1 MKEETQTQTLD
12 GLELAGFVAYAGMQG
27 MKYAIPAIII
37 LTLSANFIDKLVVA
51 MFKLGGE

>member
-37 LTLSANFIDKLVVA
+37 LALSANFIDKLVVA